1 VVWGEEQHCRS
12 SLSAVLVHSPLH
24 HSVGHSLGAAPQ
36 LIKAELLAVAH
47 LQRYMDVCVLDY
59 GSSWCAQ
66 KRSLC

>member
-1 VVWGEEQHCRS
+1 
-12 SLSAVLVHSPLH
+12 LH